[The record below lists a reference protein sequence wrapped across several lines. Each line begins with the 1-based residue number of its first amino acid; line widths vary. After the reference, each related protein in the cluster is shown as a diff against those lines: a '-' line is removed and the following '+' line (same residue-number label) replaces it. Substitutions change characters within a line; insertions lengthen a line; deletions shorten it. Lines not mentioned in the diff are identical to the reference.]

1 MKTVDP
7 SKPRKPRQ
15 KRRFQTLAEKG
26 PAVEMFV
33 WKELLGSYVLQVQ
46 HSEQTPSVDAN
57 LSERDGQWEM
67 VVVIGGKRYVGK
79 RPELEEAFKTTSDL
93 LFKHAK
99 KVWLRQDATIVMAPW
114 SGIEG
119 LMREMEKC

>member
-1 MKTVDP
+1 MSDAPK
-7 SKPRKPRQ
+7 KPRKPRQ

-46 HSEQTPSVDAN
+46 KSEQTPSVDAN
-57 LSERDGQWEM
+57 ISERDSQWEM
-67 VVVIGGKRYVGK
+67 VVVIDGKRYVGK
-79 RPELEEAFKTTSDL
+79 RPRLEDAYKATSEL

-99 KVWLRQDATIVMAPW
+99 KVWLRQDAKVVMAPW
-114 SGIEG
+114 SGIDS
-119 LMREMEKC
+119 LMREMEAM